1 MASALGKASEVR
13 NIAAS
18 PIILGTASFPSQEEE
33 LVMLSLK
40 TLATFNMKGMVM
52 LPFVR
57 NVIIEYL
64 KNPSVKIR
72 KQAVETCISLLLIHG
87 ALPPPADEEEKTF
100 DETKISHGSGPPL
113 AIRKNSIR
121 SRNRVSH
128 GRSRTAKFRCETLG
142 RILTLAIADRD
153 AIVRKTAIAALK
165 PPFDRDLAQVNML
178 RRLFVALN
186 DEDFEIREMG
196 IVIAG
201 RLTRRNPAYIMP
213 LLRKTLVQLLT
224 ELEFSNNVQGR
235 EESSRLLELLIK
247 ASKSFVKPYLSRIL
261 NVLDAKI
268 AR

>member
-1 MASALGKASEVR
+1 M
-13 NIAAS
+13 
-18 PIILGTASFPSQEEE
+18 
-33 LVMLSLK
+33 
-40 TLATFNMKGMVM
+40 
-52 LPFVR
+52 
-57 NVIIEYL
+57 
-64 KNPSVKIR
+64 
-72 KQAVETCISLLLIHG
+72 LIHG
-87 ALPPPADEEEKTF
+87 ALPPPAEEEEKTF
-100 DETKISHGSGPPL
+100 DETKNSYGSGPPL
-113 AIRKNSIR
+113 AMRKNSIR

-153 AIVRKTAIAALK
+153 AMVRKTAIAALK

-224 ELEFSNNVQGR
+224 ELEFSNNIQGR

-261 NVLDAKI
+261 NVLMPRLQDNHPGVVTSVLRTLGELSEVGGLSCCHI
-268 AR
+268 VNHFFHW